1 MGYECIRVPM
11 LLPLCDPCCTSMT
24 SCSGACTGS
33 FRSTIWSIN
42 VNIAVFA
49 PIPSANDRIATVAN
63 SGLRPRLRI
72 ARRTSDVEGFM
83 EDLDGA
89 ETGAV
94 YRARQKA
101 SSATAAAT
109 APAALAA
116 FGGTTTRRHDVNTR
130 PRLNG
135 RGHLL
140 SAPWYE

>member
-49 PIPSANDRIATVAN
+49 PIPSASDRMATVAN

-72 ARRTSDVEGFM
+72 ARRTSDVVVVM
-83 EDLDGA
+83 VLLDG
-89 ETGAV
+89 GRRPMV
-94 YRARQKA
+94 YRGQTEVRRG
-101 SSATAAAT
+101 SDPDLT
-109 APAALAA
+109 PNPCRDRR
-116 FGGTTTRRHDVNTR
+116 GGPECLKH
-130 PRLNG
+130 
-135 RGHLL
+135 H
-140 SAPWYE
+140 